1 MPCSTVP
8 TRANSP
14 TRTSSWP
21 GRSATPREAP
31 WETRPRPEIRTR
43 LRSVREDTTGA
54 QLDVSR
60 EASRLFWAQ
69 GVDATSGDQIAE
81 AVGLST
87 RTIWR
92 HFRSKESCA
101 EPIVTQGVE
110 WEMSTLHSWPPQLS
124 LEVHFAAESNRFG
137 REASDVERM
146 DTALAV
152 KMIRLADT
160 EPAIRTAWLMAC
172 DQVEREMAE
181 IIAQRLRLPA
191 EDLDVRLHAAAASA
205 ALRVLNE
212 NIGAAILGGRRPPGL
227 RRRPCPDRASGT
239 QGHRRSRGGSCH
251 HLSDDNR
258 PRTGRRVRGDT
269 CPDGRSPDDGAT
281 PCPGTGRRR
290 PARRT

>member
-1 MPCSTVP
+1 MAGTAP
-8 TRANSP
+8 TK
-14 TRTSSWP
+14 
-21 GRSATPREAP
+21 GRGGMSDQR
-31 WETRPRPEIRTR
+31 RHR
-43 LRSVREDTTGA
+43 LR
-54 QLDVSR
+54 LDVSR

-101 EPIVTQGVE
+101 EPIVMRGVE
-110 WEMSTLHSWPPQLS
+110 WEMSTLRSWPPQLS
-124 LEVHFAAESNRFG
+124 LEAHFAAESSKFG

-146 DTALAV
+146 DTELAI

-181 IIAQRLRLPA
+181 IIAERLGLPA
-191 EDLDVRLHAAAASA
+191 ENLDVRLHAAAASA

-212 NIGAAILGGRRPPGL
+212 HIGAAILE
-227 RRRPCPDRASGT
+227 GT
-239 QGHRRSRGGSCH
+239 
-251 HLSDDNR
+251 D
-258 PRTGRRVRGDT
+258 PRDFA
-269 CPDGRSPDDGAT
+269 DA
-281 PCPGTGRRR
+281 
-290 PARRT
+290 PARIARAVRTATGGAVGDPVTT